1 MALLPT
7 AAKQDGAF
15 YDMLHNITIQVL
27 SYAKKFSGSVIF
39 IPKMLAS
46 ND

>member
-7 AAKQDGAF
+7 AAKQDGAL
-15 YDMLHNITIQVL
+15 YDKLRNVTIQV
-27 SYAKKFSGSVIF
+27 SYAKQFSGSVIF